1 MELFGFEIKRKKEE
15 REQEQLV
22 SFVPPTNDDGAATV
36 TGGGV
41 FGTYVDMD
49 GAVRTEAE
57 LVDKYRA
64 MSIDPIIDLA
74 IQDIVNE
81 AIVED
86 SDEDTVSIVLDDLE
100 TQDSIKKSIN
110 EEFDNVLSLL
120 EFNRLSY
127 EIFKRWYIDGR
138 IYYHAIIDEKKPKE
152 GIKELRYI
160 DPRNIKKIREVKKE
174 KTKEGATL
182 EKLINEYYV
191 YSPSGFLKRTGT
203 TMTFGSDT
211 SVQGLKISK
220 DSIVYCTSGYQNS
233 DNQLILSYLH
243 KAIRPLNQLRAM
255 EDSMIIYRIS
265 RAPERRIFY
274 VDVGGL
280 PKAKAEQYLRD
291 IMTKFKNKV
300 VYDSSTGEIRDDRK
314 FMTMLE
320 DFWLPRRDGNR
331 GTEIT
336 TLPGGQN
343 LGEIDD
349 IVYFQNLLFRSLNV
363 PATRLQPETTFTL
376 GRATEISRDEV
387 KFSKFITR
395 LRSKFGELFTKLL
408 ERQLLLKGICTPED
422 WREWKSLIQYDFA
435 IDNYFEELKQMEI
448 LRDRVGLVREMDE
461 YIGKYYSHEYVR
473 RFVLQQNENEMKEI
487 DKQIKDEEDDE
498 QYEGEGEDFGQMP
511 PQPKP
516 QPKPT
521 PAPTPAPQPKP
532 EPKPESKPEPNSE
545 KEEQKEEYITVTT
558 NTMSEE
564 EKMLVES
571 MTRFYDS
578 MSEKYE

>member
-15 REQEQLV
+15 KEQEQLV
-22 SFVPPTNDDGAATV
+22 SFVPPTNDDGAVTV

-64 MSIDPIIDLA
+64 MSLDPIIDLA

-100 TQDSIKKSIN
+100 TQDSIKKSIT
-110 EEFDNVLSLL
+110 EEFEKVLSLL

-127 EIFKRWYIDGR
+127 EIFRRWYIDGR
-138 IYYHAIIDEKKPKE
+138 LYYHAIIDEKKPKE
-152 GIKELRYI
+152 GLKELRYI

-220 DSIVYCTSGYQNS
+220 DSVVYCTSGYQNS

-255 EDSMIIYRIS
+255 EDSLIIYRIS

-363 PATRLQPETTFTL
+363 PSTRLQPETTFTL

-395 LRSKFGELFTKLL
+395 LRTKFGELFTKLL

-422 WREWKSLIQYDFA
+422 WREWKPLIQYDFA

-473 RFVLQQNENEMKEI
+473 RYVLQQNEDEMKEI
-487 DKQIKDEEDDE
+487 DEQIKDEEKNDTYADDE
-498 QYEGEGEDFGQMP
+498 EDMDDGSSSFP
-511 PQPKP
+511 PSKPKP
-516 QPKPT
+516 AT
-521 PAPTPAPQPKP
+521 PPPKP
-532 EPKPESKPEPNSE
+532 EPEEKPQTQTANTDT
-545 KEEQKEEYITVTT
+545 QKEEYITIQT
-558 NTMSEE
+558 NTLSDE
-564 EKMLVES
+564 EKMLAES
-571 MTRFYDS
+571 MARFYDS
-578 MSEKYE
+578 MSKVNE